1 MMNMGMQMMNP
12 AMYTNWM
19 AAPMDPKM
27 MGLMAAPMNPQV
39 YGNWM
44 GTVADPRTYPLMQQL
59 QMPAAGAAPV
69 PFPLPAK

>member
-1 MMNMGMQMMNP
+1 
-12 AMYTNWM
+12 
-19 AAPMDPKM
+19 MDPKM

-44 GTVADPRTYPLMQQL
+44 GAVADPRTYPLMQQL